1 MKYRSKSKSKDV
13 GFRAHTAPLRNSPE
27 IFNCTHK
34 ALEIRY
40 PTKRTKSH
48 RGFLP
53 REMQARRAKMSK
65 ES

>member
-1 MKYRSKSKSKDV
+1 MKNRGKSGNKDV
-13 GFRAHTAPLRNSPE
+13 GYCVHTAPLRNSPE

-53 REMQARRAKMSK
+53 REMQARKVKVSR